1 LVSEKS
7 TIKIKPGSPKSFGI
21 VFTLAFFFIGL
32 HPLIS
37 GREPRIWA
45 FVLGFVVL
53 IITLIKPTLFDK
65 PNYWWFRFGM
75 LLSIVISPLIMGI
88 VYCLTVVPTALFLRL
103 IKRDPLRMQIDGA
116 AKSYWIERE
125 DDPQPMERQ
134 F

>member
-1 LVSEKS
+1 MVSEKS

-21 VFTLAFFFIGL
+21 VFTLAFFIIGL

-37 GREPRIWA
+37 GREPRFWA
-45 FVLGFVVL
+45 LVLGFVVL